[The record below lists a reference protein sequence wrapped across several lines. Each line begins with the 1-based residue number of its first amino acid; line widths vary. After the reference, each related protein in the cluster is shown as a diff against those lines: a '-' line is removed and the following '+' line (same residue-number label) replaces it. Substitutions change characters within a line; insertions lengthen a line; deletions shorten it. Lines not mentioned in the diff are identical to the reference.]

1 VRAQYQRYGAAST
14 GGGCRAG
21 SNVRWT
27 KRQSP
32 LFCSD
37 RSALWHANYL
47 HPPTPKK
54 SGTVNQ
60 ITQGLDRQSRFIL
73 DPADAKK
80 VGHRQSNNSRI
91 RRSITIYTCTRRTP
105 KKSGTASLILESF
118 IWKKSRAPDQEKS
131 GTKIPYSPAQS
142 TRDGFRESII
152 RLGVK
157 VDNGLE
163 KLNQGLKKAEKV
175 KNSDQTSES
184 NLRARYTLTTA
195 RGAR

>member
-1 VRAQYQRYGAAST
+1 
-14 GGGCRAG
+14 
-21 SNVRWT
+21 VRWT

-60 ITQGLDRQSRFIL
+60 ITQGLDRQTRFIL

-105 KKSGTASLILESF
+105 EKSGTASLILELY

-142 TRDGFRESII
+142 TGSLFFKRFS
-152 RLGVK
+152 
-157 VDNGLE
+157 NGL
-163 KLNQGLKKAEKV
+163 LRGYAIAPTHRPAR
-175 KNSDQTSES
+175 TSPES
-184 NLRARYTLTTA
+184 ARPPGEA
-195 RGAR
+195 REHPDSQYERCRGNPSISRGMFGGG